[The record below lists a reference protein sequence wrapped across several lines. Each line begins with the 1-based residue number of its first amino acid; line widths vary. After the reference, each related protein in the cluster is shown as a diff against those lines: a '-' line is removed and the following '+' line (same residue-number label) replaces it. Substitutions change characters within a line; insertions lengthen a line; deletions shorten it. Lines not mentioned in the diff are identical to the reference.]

1 VKKTNSLWAAL
12 QSGSNM
18 LYHAVGWLE
27 GGLIAR
33 PEIFLMECERLQ
45 YSNAIWI
52 RIWWQRMRE
61 RLP

>member
-18 LYHAVGWLE
+18 LYHAVGWLA

-33 PEIFLMECERLQ
+33 PEIFLMECEILQ
-45 YSNAIWI
+45 
-52 RIWWQRMRE
+52 
-61 RLP
+61 